1 MTLNSNDL
9 GLTAVSSANQVN
21 HSGDVASPQVSH
33 ADMVK
38 REHHSTQWK
47 SLFLCCKLFRW
58 CAPDLRFWHC
68 RGRSQCSRS
77 IQCRLCELHRTAFW
91 TTCASRSQAS
101 LKSMANS
108 GTTRVSVTHQP
119 FLNFFM
125 RMKTTRADL
134 DLDLDKGNVLY
145 KEARKRFPDHSHLT
159 TDELPDKV
167 HTRGHRL
174 HVDMKILSKYGTF
187 GEPLPGTVDDFLDL
201 EAGLTC
207 LLTEVQYALL
217 MMRSLCIAVF
227 STMSGR
233 CSFFDPHSRTAK
245 SLPVSLGLVMPGTAV
260 MLYSHISVTWLTSSW
275 SNTRWWPHIPP
286 IYMSWSLWS
295 FTVWT
300 QQTWI
305 KPYQTHLQVSLLL
318 QQLLCWMMLFRRS
331 QAWVL
336 PGLPLLLLLS
346 AITLYMT
353 HALTW
358 RLKQSHWANS
368 LWIQTHHTMLLKMNK
383 TVLLQ

>member
-1 MTLNSNDL
+1 
-9 GLTAVSSANQVN
+9 
-21 HSGDVASPQVSH
+21 
-33 ADMVK
+33 
-38 REHHSTQWK
+38 
-47 SLFLCCKLFRW
+47 
-58 CAPDLRFWHC
+58 
-68 RGRSQCSRS
+68 
-77 IQCRLCELHRTAFW
+77 
-91 TTCASRSQAS
+91 
-101 LKSMANS
+101 MANS

-260 MLYSHISVTWLTSSW
+260 MLIFPHLSDMTDKLMKQHKMMATHSSYIYELKPVEFYSVNTTNLNNAIPDTPTSQSAAP
-275 SNTRWWPHIPP
+275 TTAV
-286 IYMSWSLWS
+286 LDDA
-295 FTVWT
+295 
-300 QQTWI
+300 
-305 KPYQTHLQVSLLL
+305 LQKES
-318 QQLLCWMMLFRRS
+318 S
-331 QAWVL
+331 
-336 PGLPLLLLLS
+336 LS
-346 AITLYMT
+346 APRFTTVVTVVSNNTVHDACTDMETETEPLSQFTLNSDT
-353 HALTW
+353 
-358 RLKQSHWANS
+358 SHDAPQNE
-368 LWIQTHHTMLLKMNK
+368 
-383 TVLLQ
+383 